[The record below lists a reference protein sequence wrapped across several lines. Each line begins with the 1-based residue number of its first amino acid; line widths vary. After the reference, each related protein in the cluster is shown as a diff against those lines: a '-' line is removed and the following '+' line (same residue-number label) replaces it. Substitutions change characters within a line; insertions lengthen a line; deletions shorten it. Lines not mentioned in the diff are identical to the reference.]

1 MTATTASTSPAID
14 IAALRKHIGT
24 RMTEEDVATAA
35 PLKMLVATFD
45 REENAPTQGETI
57 PPGWHCGYFNSMA
70 PQASLLADGLGQGTG
85 VLPKIPLPRR
95 MFAGVRMTLH
105 VPIRVG
111 DVLRRETELTD
122 LQLRQG
128 STGTLIFTTQVR
140 KIFTPRGLAITEEY
154 DGAFREEVTAG
165 AKSGIP
171 KRDPV
176 PENLPWTRTHKANAV
191 SLFRFSAI
199 TFNPH
204 RIHYDTPYAMNV
216 EGYPGL
222 VVHGPYSQH
231 CLTDFIRDMT
241 PGKSIKTFH
250 MRARAPLFE
259 PEPFTLVG
267 RPTDGG
273 NACEA
278 WALTPQ
284 GTIAMQVTATLG

>member
-1 MTATTASTSPAID
+1 MTATSAPAID
-14 IAALRKHIGT
+14 LAALRKHIGT

-35 PLKMLVATFD
+35 PLQMLVAAFN
-45 REENAPTQGETI
+45 REERAPQEGEPI
-57 PPGWHCGYFNSMA
+57 PPGWHCGYFLNMA
-70 PQASLLADGLGQGTG
+70 PQSTLGADGLPPGSG
-85 VLPKIPLPRR
+85 VLPKMPLPRR
-95 MFAGVRMTLH
+95 MFGGVRLTFH
-105 VPIRVG
+105 APICVG
-111 DVLRRETELTD
+111 DKLRRETELTD
-122 LQLRQG
+122 IQMRQG
-128 STGTLIFTTQVR
+128 STGTLIFTTQTR

-154 DGAFREEVTAG
+154 DGAFREEVKAG
-165 AKSGIP
+165 EKSGIP

-176 PENLPWTRTHKANAV
+176 PENLPWKRTHKSDAV

-231 CLTDFIRDMT
+231 CLMDFIRDMT
-241 PGKSIKTFH
+241 PGKAMKTFH

-259 PEPFTLVG
+259 PDPFTLVG

-273 NACEA
+273 KGCEA

-284 GTIAMQVTATLG
+284 GTIAMQVTATFG

>member
-1 MTATTASTSPAID
+1 MTAQTID
-14 IAALRKHIGT
+14 IAALRQHIGT
-24 RMTEEDVATAA
+24 RMTDEDTATEA
-35 PLKMLVATFD
+35 PLQMLVATFD
-45 REENAPTQGETI
+45 REEEAPKEGQAI
-57 PPGWHCGYFNSMA
+57 PPGWHIGYFLNMA
-70 PQASLLADGLGQGTG
+70 PQASLAADGLPTGSG

-95 MFAGVRMTLH
+95 MFAGVRLTFH
-105 VPIRVG
+105 DDIRVG
-111 DVLRRETELTD
+111 DKLRRETELTD
-122 LQLRQG
+122 LQARQG
-128 STGTLIFTTQVR
+128 STGTLIFTTQTR

-154 DGAFREEVTAG
+154 DGAFREEVKAG
-165 AKSGIP
+165 ETSGIP

-204 RIHYDTPYAMNV
+204 RIHYDTPYAKNA

-231 CLTDFIRDMT
+231 CLIDFVRDMNK
-241 PGKSIKTFH
+241 GRRIATFN

-267 RPTDGG
+267 RPIQDGK
-273 NACEA
+273 ACEV
-278 WALTPQ
+278 WAMSPQ
-284 GTIAMQVTATLG
+284 GTIAMQVTATLA